1 MLIRAEAVIV
11 STDCEWRHSLAHTLD
26 SYGIDCVHAG
36 NLRECLEIVAREAV
50 GLIFWDS
57 HLVDASYQELAE
69 SMVAIDP
76 HVRIVV
82 VSHMDDR
89 DWRLGGARK
98 TAFAVIPFPCQPTDI
113 EWALSRA
120 VRAELLED
128 RSVPARELLPHV

>member
-1 MLIRAEAVIV
+1 MSIRAEAVIL
-11 STDCEWRHSLAHTLD
+11 STDWEWRHSLARTLG
-26 SYGIDCVHAG
+26 SYGIDCVHAA
-36 NLRECLEIVAREAV
+36 NLQDCLEIVARESV

-57 HLVDASYQELAE
+57 HLVDASYQEIAE

-76 HVRIVV
+76 RLRIVV

-120 VRAELLED
+120 IRAELLD
-128 RSVPARELLPHV
+128 GRSVQARELQTQL